1 MSNKWLA
8 LSVGFGV
15 LAILAA
21 ALIFQELL
29 LVDSCLDSGGSYD
42 YARRACDHSMNRPF
56 RPLVARNSIA
66 LVMFLAASLLSLVSF
81 SRSKR
86 STVSGQRLK

>member
-1 MSNKWLA
+1 MNTKWLA

-15 LAILAA
+15 LGIVAA

-42 YARRACDHSMNRPF
+42 YARRACDHSVNHPF
-56 RPLVARNSIA
+56 RPLIARNSIA
-66 LVMFLAASLLSLVSF
+66 LMMFLAASLFSFISF

-86 STVSGQRLK
+86 STFSGQRSK